1 MVLQS
6 WCLGRVRQCYE
17 ASATSVV
24 VASAVAV
31 ASAAT
36 HVVVE
41 YVTHLLRLMAQL
53 QLALQHVGGA
63 FLRCALGVALLLL
76 GGAMTGCTRA
86 WVFACA
92 VERDACSP

>member
-1 MVLQS
+1 
-6 WCLGRVRQCYE
+6 
-17 ASATSVV
+17 
-24 VASAVAV
+24 
-31 ASAAT
+31 
-36 HVVVE
+36 
-41 YVTHLLRLMAQL
+41 MAQL